1 MRKMILVFLLMS
13 MCVVPNDAALAKFD
27 GSAPLLCAP
36 IEVIE
41 CEAAGKCFNGTP
53 ESVNIPQ
60 FFKINFQDKVLS
72 ATGKEG
78 RKTPIKH
85 VEHNQGKLI
94 MQGGEAGRGLTM
106 VISEETGKMSATMS
120 EDRVGFIIFGACMAL

>member
-1 MRKMILVFLLMS
+1 MRKINLVFLLMS
-13 MCVVPNDAALAKFD
+13 MCVVPYGTALAKFD

-60 FFKINFQDKVLS
+60 FFKINFQDKMLS
-72 ATGKEG
+72 ATEKGG

-85 VEHNQGKLI
+85 LEHNKGILI
-94 MQGGEAGRGLTM
+94 MQGGEAGRGWTV
-106 VISEETGKMSATMS
+106 VISEQTGKMSATIS
-120 EDRVGFIIFGACMAL
+120 EDRVGFIIFGACMVL